1 MFGPVDALFMTGI
14 ILTVAGL
21 FTRGAA
27 QEAHHREETVL
38 KAVGYVVLVLGV
50 GALIGSAWA
59 YGLT

>member
-1 MFGPVDALFMTGI
+1 MFGPIDALLMTGI

-27 QEAHHREETVL
+27 FEAPCREEAVL
-38 KAVGYVVLVLGV
+38 KMVGYVLLVLGV

>member
-1 MFGPVDALFMTGI
+1 MFGPVDALLMTGV

-21 FTRGAA
+21 FTLGAA
-27 QEAHHREETVL
+27 AEAYHREETVL

>member
-1 MFGPVDALFMTGI
+1 MFGPVDALLMTGI

-38 KAVGYVVLVLGV
+38 KAVGYSTLALGV
-50 GALIGSAWA
+50 AALIGSAWA